1 MMRWLC
7 WRKGRCKRLH
17 VFLPMLLHPLFP
29 FHVQLPLFIAYP
41 FDSAIPF
48 YFPYFSFF
56 LCIPNHGYIPTL
68 LLKDNDTIRL
78 SDIVV
83 QPWCVFV
90 PTSSA
95 CVFFC
100 PPFFFPPK
108 EREEKQVAEGDF
120 TKNPWE
126 RMQAKW
132 QERIKSKCTGGNKDE
147 GKPKLL
153 APVYYLR
160 LIVPQTRE
168 NGPNTGRE
176 VHPIFH
182 FHVTERGHAAAQGGT
197 ERTSRLQN

>member
-1 MMRWLC
+1 MPRSSPDAFTLATKPFSWISVAFFASHNPSPSHRLSAVDTQTSASLVANRMMRWLC

-56 LCIPNHGYIPTL
+56 LCIPNDGYVPTL

-95 CVFFC
+95 CVP
-100 PPFFFPPK
+100 PPFVPPRKEAPK
-108 EREEKQVAEGDF
+108 E
-120 TKNPWE
+120 
-126 RMQAKW
+126 
-132 QERIKSKCTGGNKDE
+132 IS
-147 GKPKLL
+147 PK
-153 APVYYLR
+153 
-160 LIVPQTRE
+160 TC
-168 NGPNTGRE
+168 
-176 VHPIFH
+176 
-182 FHVTERGHAAAQGGT
+182 ERGCKRNGRSG
-197 ERTSRLQN
+197 